1 MKMLGRKLHNYRK
14 VKIISE
20 DIMKYE
26 EIVSKVKKSYEKADA
41 SKVEGH
47 LAVQVNVTGEGE
59 GAFYV
64 EVSDA
69 KIAVEPYEYF
79 DRDFII
85 SCEAED
91 IVSIAAGKKV
101 LGKEVEAG
109 KVFVSGNFEKVAEFD
124 KITVKKA
131 TGAKKAAKE
140 VVKEVKAAAKEV
152 KSETAKKKAAAKKET
167 EKAVKEVKAAAA
179 EKKTAVKAEAEKAV
193 KEVKATAAEKKTA
206 AKAEIKEAI
215 KDAKVIAAEK
225 KSTVKKAVKEVKA
238 DIKAAAKKP
247 AEAKKS

>member
-1 MKMLGRKLHNYRK
+1 
-14 VKIISE
+14 
-20 DIMKYE
+20 MKYE

-152 KSETAKKKAAAKKET
+152 KAETAKKKAAAKKET

-193 KEVKATAAEKKTA
+193 KATAAEKKTA
-206 AKAEIKEAI
+206 VKAEIKEAI

-225 KSTVKKAVKEVKA
+225 KTTVKKAVKEAKA

-247 AEAKKS
+247 AEAKKADK